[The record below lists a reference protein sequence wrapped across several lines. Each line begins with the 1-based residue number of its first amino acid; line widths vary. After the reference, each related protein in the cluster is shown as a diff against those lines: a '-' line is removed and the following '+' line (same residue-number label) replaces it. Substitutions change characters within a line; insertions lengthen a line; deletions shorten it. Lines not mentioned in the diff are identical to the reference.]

1 MLRINTMTTKTT
13 IALADLVEKGA
24 DGELLRDMIQYVAQ
38 RMMELDTEG
47 LCAAAYGERN
57 PERIN
62 SRNGYRERLWQT
74 RSGAVDLKIPK
85 LRKGSYFPGFLE
97 PRRAGEKALAAVI
110 QEAYIQGVS
119 TRSVDELVKA
129 MGMSGISKSQV
140 SRLCADI
147 DERVNAFLNRPIE
160 GDWPYLWI
168 DATYMKV
175 REAGRIVSVAVIIA
189 VGVNT
194 DGVREVLGMA
204 VGPSEAE
211 PFWTSFLRSLT
222 RRGLRGVKLVI
233 ADSHEGLKAAAAK
246 VLKATW
252 QRCKVHFL
260 RNALAHAGKG
270 QRQMVLAMIN
280 TVFAQENLDAAIAQ
294 WRVVADQLRDKFPRL
309 AAMLDRSEADV
320 LAFMSFPKAHHKQIH
335 STNPLER
342 LNAEIKRRTD
352 VVGIFPNEAAIT
364 RLVGA
369 LLLEQSDEWSLQRR
383 YMQLEGLQTLAD
395 NQTAR
400 LSAVVN

>member
-1 MLRINTMTTKTT
+1 MTTKSNM
-13 IALADLVEKGA
+13 ALAELVEKGA
-24 DGELLRDMIQYVAQ
+24 DADLLREMIQYVAQ
-38 RMMELDTEG
+38 RMMDMDVES
-47 LCAAAYGERN
+47 LCAAGYAERS
-57 PERIN
+57 PERLN
-62 SRNGYRERLWQT
+62 SRNGYRERLWET
-74 RSGAVDLKIPK
+74 RAGSVDLKIPK
-85 LRKGSYFPGFLE
+85 LRKSSYFPGFLE
-97 PRRAGEKALAAVI
+97 PRRTAEKALAAVI
-110 QEAYIQGVS
+110 QEAYVQGIS

-140 SRLCADI
+140 SRLCGEI

-168 DATYMKV
+168 DATYLKV

-189 VGVNT
+189 VAVNT
-194 DGVREVLGMA
+194 DGMREVLGMA
-204 VGPSEAE
+204 IGPSEAE

-233 ADSHEGLKAAAAK
+233 SDAHLGIKAAIAK
-246 VLKATW
+246 VLKSTW
-252 QRCKVHFL
+252 QRCRVHFL
-260 RNALAHAGKG
+260 RTALAHAGKG
-270 QRQMVLAMIN
+270 QRQMVLALIN
-280 TVFAQENLDAAIAQ
+280 TVFAQDTHEAAIEQ
-294 WRVVADQLRDKFPRL
+294 WRAVADQLRTKFPKL
-309 AAMLDRSEADV
+309 AALMDDAESDV
-320 LAFMSFPKAHHKQIH
+320 LAFMTFPKAHRVQIH

-369 LLLEQSDEWSLQRR
+369 LLLEQNDEWQLQRR
-383 YMQLEGLQTLAD
+383 YLQLEGLQALTD
-395 NQTAR
+395 NQPAR

>member
-1 MLRINTMTTKTT
+1 MTTKTN
-13 IALADLVEKGA
+13 IALAELAEKGA
-24 DGELLRDMIQYVAQ
+24 DADLLRDMIQYVAQ
-38 RMMELDTEG
+38 RLMELDTEG
-47 LCAAAYGERN
+47 LCAAAYGERS
-57 PERIN
+57 PERAN
-62 SRNGYRERLWQT
+62 SRNGYRERMWET
-74 RSGAVDLKIPK
+74 RAGSVDLKIPK

-140 SRLCADI
+140 SRLCAEI
-147 DERVNAFLNRPIE
+147 DERVHAFLDRPIE

-189 VGVNT
+189 VAVNT

-211 PFWTSFLRSLT
+211 PFWTAFLRSLT

-233 ADSHEGLKAAAAK
+233 SDAHEGLKAAAAK

-280 TVFAQENLDAAIAQ
+280 TVFAQESLDAAIAQ
-294 WRVVADQLRDKFPRL
+294 WRVVADQLREKFPKL
-309 AAMLDRSEADV
+309 AVLLDRSEADV

-352 VVGIFPNEAAIT
+352 VVGIFPNDAAIT

-383 YMQLEGLQTLAD
+383 YMQLEGLQTLTD

>member
-1 MLRINTMTTKTT
+1 MTTKTT
-13 IALADLVEKGA
+13 IALADLVEKGT
-24 DGELLRDMIQYVAQ
+24 DSDLLRDMIQYVAQ
-38 RMMELDTEG
+38 RLMELDTEG

-57 PERIN
+57 AERTN

-74 RSGAVDLKIPK
+74 RAGAVDLKIPK

-280 TVFAQENLDAAIAQ
+280 TVFAQETLEAAIAQ

-309 AAMLDRSEADV
+309 AAMLDKSEADV

-352 VVGIFPNEAAIT
+352 VVGIFPNDAAIT

-395 NQTAR
+395 NQPAR